1 MSLQV
6 TVDDGINELEISSV
20 GGFGSVGTVVRGGPL
35 GGTTWEDE
43 NMLRSLGLKG

>member
-35 GGTTWEDE
+35 GGQEQ
-43 NMLRSLGLKG
+43 LGKMKTC